1 MEVLTKIKQQ
11 LAEFDAKRKEM
22 VSELQKEFPLIL
34 QPLMQKDETIK
45 NISWNQYTPYF
56 NDGDECTFSVYNDD
70 IYVNGEDLY
79 DLEGYEQSYSRKDR
93 EPNNLERTI
102 DEIRAVLREIPED
115 FYKDLFGDH
124 VKVTVNRDGTIE
136 TEEYDHD

>member
-34 QPLMQKDETIK
+34 QPLLHKDETIK
-45 NISWNQYTPYF
+45 SISWNQYTPYF
-56 NDGDECTFSVYNDD
+56 NDGDECTFSVHNDD

-79 DLEGYEQSYSRKDR
+79 DMEGYEQSYSRKNGR
-93 EPNNLERTI
+93 
-102 DEIRAVLREIPED
+102 
-115 FYKDLFGDH
+115 
-124 VKVTVNRDGTIE
+124 NRNGRW
-136 TEEYDHD
+136 